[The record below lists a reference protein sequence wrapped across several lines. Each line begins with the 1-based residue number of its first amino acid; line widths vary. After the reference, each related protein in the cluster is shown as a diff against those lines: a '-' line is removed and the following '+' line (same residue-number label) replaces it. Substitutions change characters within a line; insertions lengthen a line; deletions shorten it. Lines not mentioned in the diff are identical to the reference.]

1 MIFNVIILCLYL
13 PVIKLSD
20 VWKSYKIGE
29 TKIDVLKGVNL
40 RVVPGEMVGIFG
52 PSGSGKTTLLNIIST
67 LDFADKGFVEI
78 MENEISPEKFTYDK
92 LAEFRRKHI
101 AIIFQSH
108 NLMPEMNAFENVYFP
123 LLLKGYSPKRAKKR
137 AEDVL
142 EAVEIGKDRMFKNI
156 QLLSGGERQRVAVA
170 RALAMDVDIF
180 VCDEPTSE
188 LDRKNAMN
196 LMHIMNNL
204 RVIGKTFVIA
214 THDERLLEFFTSV
227 YRLEDGVLIKME
239 KKEV

>member
-13 PVIKLSD
+13 PIIKLSD

-142 EAVEIGKDRMFKNI
+142 EAVGNR
-156 QLLSGGERQRVAVA
+156 
-170 RALAMDVDIF
+170 
-180 VCDEPTSE
+180 
-188 LDRKNAMN
+188 
-196 LMHIMNNL
+196 
-204 RVIGKTFVIA
+204 
-214 THDERLLEFFTSV
+214 
-227 YRLEDGVLIKME
+227 
-239 KKEV
+239 